1 MSFIVTPST
10 PIMPTVPGGAD
21 TNVQFNSAG
30 SFGGNAN
37 FTYNIAT
44 SAVGFGSY
52 SATTYGV
59 TFQTKAAIAAPDDTS
74 LTFRTP
80 SNAFAFAGPI
90 RLLAGDGVL
99 TSGGSVVLTGGAST
113 ISNGGGPVQ
122 ITAGATNAAGIGGV
136 VTLTGGAGNSGG
148 GVTLVGG
155 LGTSANGSILLS
167 GTDAPSGTILGG
179 SVICR
184 VGQSVSGLQQ
194 SGFFT
199 VEFGN
204 GLNRAIRAFVQTGGG
219 LRMGF
224 YGATPIVRPTTAD
237 AAAAFVAGAGV
248 AVQDVS
254 TFDGYTL
261 AQVVSALRR
270 LGFLT

>member
-1 MSFIVTPST
+1 MSFIINPST
-10 PIMPTVPGGAD
+10 GGGSTAPGGAD
-21 TNVQFNSAG
+21 TNVQFNDAG
-30 SFGGNAN
+30 AFGGNSG
-37 FTYNIAT
+37 FTYDKAT
-44 SAVGFGSY
+44 FAAGFGSY
-52 SATTYGV
+52 AATAYAV
-59 TFQTKAAIAAPDDTS
+59 TFQTKAAAAAPDDTS

-80 SNAFAFAGPI
+80 DNALAFVGPI
-90 RLLAGDGVL
+90 RLLAGAGTL
-99 TSGGSVVLTGGAST
+99 TSGGGITLTGGAST
-113 ISNGGGPVQ
+113 ISNGGGPVN

-155 LGTSANGSILLS
+155 AGTSANGSILLS

-179 SVICR
+179 SIICR

-237 AAAAFVAGAGV
+237 ASATFVAGAGV